1 MLFFIE
7 LINTSDAVPP
17 QKNCWSTKPICRHQL
32 KPLTL
37 KGKLKERLATVLYGN
52 SNLYNRVDRKVQVK
66 AEPPEILISKNNC
79 I

>member
-17 QKNCWSTKPICRHQL
+17 QKNFWSTKPISRHPL

-37 KGKLKERLATVLYGN
+37 KGKLKGRLATVLYW
-52 SNLYNRVDRKVQVK
+52 
-66 AEPPEILISKNNC
+66 
-79 I
+79 

>member
-17 QKNCWSTKPICRHQL
+17 QKNCGSTKLICRHQL

-37 KGKLKERLATVLYGN
+37 KGKLKHRLATVLYGEFQ
-52 SNLYNRVDRKVQVK
+52 SVQ
-66 AEPPEILISKNNC
+66 
-79 I
+79 

>member
-17 QKNCWSTKPICRHQL
+17 QKNFWSTEPISRHQL

-37 KGKLKERLATVLYGN
+37 KGKLKERLATVLYGEFQPVQE
-52 SNLYNRVDRKVQVK
+52 SRSKSSRQNLAAIDFYLKK
-66 AEPPEILISKNNC
+66 
-79 I
+79 

>member
-17 QKNCWSTKPICRHQL
+17 PKNCWSTEPISCHQL

-37 KGKLKERLATVLYGN
+37 KGKLKERLATVLYGEFQ
-52 SNLYNRVDRKVQVK
+52 SVQESRSKSSRQNLAAIDFYLKK
-66 AEPPEILISKNNC
+66 
-79 I
+79 

>member
-17 QKNCWSTKPICRHQL
+17 QQNCWSTKPICRHQL

-37 KGKLKERLATVLYGN
+37 KGKVKKRLATVLYGEFQPVQE
-52 SNLYNRVDRKVQVK
+52 SRSKSSRQNLAAIDFYLKK
-66 AEPPEILISKNNC
+66 
-79 I
+79 

>member
-17 QKNCWSTKPICRHQL
+17 QKNCWSTKPISRHQL

-37 KGKLKERLATVLYGN
+37 KGKLKERLATVLSGEFQPVQE
-52 SNLYNRVDRKVQVK
+52 SRSKSSRQNLAAIDFNLKK
-66 AEPPEILISKNNC
+66 
-79 I
+79 